1 MTKKAKLK
9 LANITAPLII
19 VSAMLFA
26 GSTTVSAVTVS
37 YGISGELTAES
48 QTDSGNGDS
57 KKRQLL

>member
-1 MTKKAKLK
+1 MTEKSKIK
-9 LANITAPLII
+9 LAKITAPLII

-26 GSTTVSAVTVS
+26 GSTTVSAATVS

-48 QTDSGNGDS
+48 RTDSGNGDS